1 MGLARLFQGS
11 GMPEKN
17 LFETSV
23 ASLPATEHRMRAWL
37 AMVGC
42 FTSVERSLR
51 RRFNSV
57 FRASLPRYD
66 VMTALSQF
74 PDGLTMGQLASK
86 LMVSKGNITGVVR
99 RLRQDKC
106 VTQARSSEDK
116 RVQLVTLT
124 AKGQKLWQQMHAE
137 YRTVINELLAQLPRS
152 ESKELTQGLIQAQE
166 RIDSVLQQQESSQ

>member
-1 MGLARLFQGS
+1 
-11 GMPEKN
+11 MPDRN

-23 ASLPATEHRMRAWL
+23 DSLAGDDHRMRAWL

-51 RRFNSV
+51 RRFNQA
-57 FRASLPRYD
+57 FRSSLPRYD
-66 VMTALSQF
+66 VLTALAQF

-99 RLRQDKC
+99 RLQQNNYVRQS
-106 VTQARSSEDK
+106 TSAEDR

-124 AKGQKLWQQMHAE
+124 PGGRQLWDRMHEE
-137 YRTVINELLAQLPRS
+137 YRSVIGEVLADLS
-152 ESKELTQGLIQAQE
+152 DEDSLALSGKLSQAQE
-166 RIDSVLQQQESSQ
+166 KIDEFLQRNDASQ